1 MKKNQ
6 VARLLAYVTGMVNQ
20 RLLLQTLE
28 DQEAL
33 ILVPTVALAE
43 YLVIYPP
50 EHHGQITAELNRTFL
65 FPPCDVRAA
74 SIAAEIWDKHRSFKK
89 VDKVE
94 RAFLKGD
101 ALIVATAKAA
111 GADVVYSNDS
121 AFLRLDAVELVGKHL
136 PTHHEDLF
144 VDHQSR
150 KEEH

>member
-1 MKKNQ
+1 M
-6 VARLLAYVTGMVNQ
+6 
-20 RLLLQTLE
+20 
-28 DQEAL
+28 
-33 ILVPTVALAE
+33 
-43 YLVIYPP
+43 
-50 EHHGQITAELNRTFL
+50 
-65 FPPCDVRAA
+65 
-74 SIAAEIWDKHRSFKK
+74 
-89 VDKVE
+89 
-94 RAFLKGD
+94 KGD